1 MREGRYSRHL
11 RILSFVLSSRGK
23 TIPEIERILR
33 EDGFEV
39 CSRTIRRDLQML
51 QNAGFPIYTEKTARG
66 TVWKITDGF
75 KNTPPIPISLLQ
87 AFALVVAERSF
98 AAFGNTFVAEQIAS
112 LLKEVRCKHTPEFE
126 KALQTLEEGIFAQPT
141 IPFSRPLPESVYD
154 TLVRAIR
161 EQVKVKV
168 EYQNASGVK
177 SKDRILAP
185 LKLVLAGQQLYLAAY
200 CYAKKGMRWFKLS
213 RLLAVKLT
221 GESFVPKPEW
231 DEQIKRNTTNVMGVF
246 PAEPV
251 EVELEIDDKLRQ
263 YFEEAPLHASQK
275 ITRVRG
281 ATHLILRVGINETL
295 VHELMGFGTR
305 VRVVRPA
312 ELAYLLLE
320 RHTAAI
326 EFQKQLLDNQDSGEL
341 ALEFE

>member
-1 MREGRYSRHL
+1 MRESRYSRHF
-11 RILSFVLSSRGK
+11 RILSFILSSRGK

-39 CSRTIRRDLQML
+39 CSRTVRRDLEML
-51 QNAGFPIYTEKTARG
+51 QNAGFPIYSEKTSRG
-66 TVWKITDGF
+66 TVWKITEGF

-112 LLKEVRCKHTPEFE
+112 LLKEVRRKHTPEFE
-126 KALQTLEEGIFAQPT
+126 KALQTLEGGIFAQPT
-141 IPFSRPLPESVYD
+141 PLFSRPLPGSVYD

-168 EYQNASGVK
+168 EYRNANGVI
-177 SKDRILAP
+177 SKDRVLAP

-200 CYAKKGMRWFKLS
+200 CYTKKSVRWFKLS
-213 RLLAVKLT
+213 RLLAVQLT
-221 GESFVPKPEW
+221 DEPFLAKSEW
-231 DEQIKRNTTNVMGVF
+231 DDLIKHNTTDVMGVF
-246 PAEPV
+246 PAEAV

-263 YFEEAPLHASQK
+263 YFEETPLHASQK
-275 ITRVRG
+275 IIRLRG
-281 ATHLILRVGINETL
+281 ATHLLLRVGINETL
-295 VHELMGFGTR
+295 VHELLGFGAR
-305 VRVVRPA
+305 VRVVRPL
-312 ELAYLLLE
+312 ELAYLLME

-341 ALEFE
+341 ALKFE